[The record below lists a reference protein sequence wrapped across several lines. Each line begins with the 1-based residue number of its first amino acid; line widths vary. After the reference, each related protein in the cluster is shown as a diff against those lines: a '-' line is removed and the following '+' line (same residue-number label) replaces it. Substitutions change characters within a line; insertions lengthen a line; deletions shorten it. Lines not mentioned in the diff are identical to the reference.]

1 MSLTTASAP
10 TLAELFDEFDASL
23 HRYAMSLVRNR
34 DWADDLV
41 QETFIRAW
49 SHLALLG
56 LLSLPQRRAWLYRVL
71 KNVFIDQHRRSIRE
85 RTVLSGFAQQQG
97 PPPVDPSRS
106 LQLEELFATLPE
118 ALHDLW
124 HRRYVVGMNAAEI
137 AHEMGIPHATVRT
150 RLHTARRHLR
160 RQLER
165 YL

>member
-1 MSLTTASAP
+1 MSPQTAGAP

-23 HRYAMSLVRNR
+23 HRYAVVLVRDR

-49 SHLALLG
+49 SHLPLLALLAR
-56 LLSLPQRRAWLYRVL
+56 PQRRAWLQRVL
-71 KNVFIDQHRRSIRE
+71 KNVFIDQLRRSVRE
-85 RTVLSGFAQQQG
+85 RAALSGLAQQQE
-97 PPPVDPSRS
+97 PSPVDPARS
-106 LQLEELFATLPE
+106 LQLEELFATLPG
-118 ALHDLW
+118 ALRDLW
-124 HRRYVVGMNAAEI
+124 HRRYVAGMNAAEI

-150 RLHTARRHLR
+150 RLHTARRLLR